1 LDEAMSVFFYRDNG
15 SALQGFDPRTKIVG
29 LLTLFAAIALLDR
42 VAVLAALLAGLVGLL
57 ALARS
62 LDNLKRMAVLFLL
75 IGATTF
81 LLWTVSYH
89 GPEKVRLVAGLSV
102 YRGAFGH
109 AARLSLRFL
118 DMLLAGLLFLSITSL
133 EDLSA
138 GLVLL
143 GVPYPV
149 AFAFSLSFRL
159 VIVFAA
165 TGATIVEAQKVR
177 GNDVERGSLARRIRA
192 YAPLLIPLI
201 MNGLKRVETLRAAL
215 ESKGFSPRNKVRVG
229 EKYRLR
235 RRDWLALGGGLAF
248 LTLVIILKNRSF

>member
-1 LDEAMSVFFYRDNG
+1 MSVFFYRDND
-15 SALQGFDPRTKIVG
+15 SPLHGFDPRTKIVG
-29 LLTLFAAIALLDR
+29 LVILFAGIALLDR
-42 VAVLAALLAGLVGLL
+42 VAVLAALLAALVGLL

-62 LDNLKRMAVLFLL
+62 LANLRRMAVLFLL

-81 LLWTVSYH
+81 VLWTLFYH
-89 GPEKVRLVAGLSV
+89 GPEKVHFIAGLSV
-102 YRGAFGH
+102 YRGAFAH

-133 EDLSA
+133 EDLSG
-138 GLVLL
+138 GLILL
-143 GVPYPV
+143 GVPYPA

-177 GNDVERGSLARRIRA
+177 GNDVERGSILHRIRA

-201 MNGLKRVETLRAAL
+201 MTGLKRVETLRAAL
-215 ESKGFSPRNKVRVG
+215 ESKGFSPKNKIQVG
-229 EKYRLR
+229 EKYRMR
-235 RRDWLALGGGLAF
+235 SRDGLALAAGAVLLA
-248 LTLVIILKNRSF
+248 LVILLKVVKP